1 MRENIAVS
9 RGYRPV
15 SLLVAVTLAGAL
27 SACGG
32 SSSVR
37 SSPGVTCTNYALYGA
52 GSYHNEVSVRVE
64 VSNSTA
70 HPARYAIAVE
80 LTTSSHGG
88 SGGASS
94 ARVTIRGSVPS
105 HASAE
110 LGRKVL
116 TAGPVQRCRAAR
128 ITRLSRS

>member
-1 MRENIAVS
+1 MSVNIAVW

-15 SLLVAVTLAGAL
+15 CLVVAVTLAGTL

-32 SSSVR
+32 SSSVQ
-37 SSPGVTCTNYALYGA
+37 SSPGVTCTNYVLHGT

-70 HPARYAIAVE
+70 HPARYAIDVE
-80 LTTSSHGG
+80 LTTSSHDGP
-88 SGGASS
+88 GGASS
-94 ARVTIRGSVPS
+94 SRVTIRGSVPS

-116 TAGPVQRCRAAR
+116 TAGPVQRCRAPR
-128 ITRLSRS
+128 ITPLSGS

>member
-37 SSPGVTCTNYALYGA
+37 SSPGVTCTNYALHGT
-52 GSYHNEVSVRVE
+52 GRYHNEGSVPGE
-64 VSNSTA
+64 GSNSTA
-70 HPARYAIAVE
+70 PPARHAIARE

-88 SGGASS
+88 AAGA
-94 ARVTIRGSVPS
+94 RP
-105 HASAE
+105 
-110 LGRKVL
+110 
-116 TAGPVQRCRAAR
+116 PRAAPPR
-128 ITRLSRS
+128 